1 MDKIL
6 KKENAKIAAGG
17 ALGYFLF
24 WLASHPTRSP
34 LRKRIPQ
41 KQYKSI
47 SLLPEIKIARKNKEY
62 HLHHWL
68 NISTLYLLIYL
79 KKKRLPH
86 SKFLNGLM
94 LGGIIQGLSY
104 KDRFKIIKKYE
115 SEQLIHPRVKP
126 QLLRVADET

>member
-6 KKENAKIAAGG
+6 KKENAKIAAGS

-41 KQYKSI
+41 TQYKSI
-47 SLLPEIKIARKNKEY
+47 SILPEIKIARKNKEY
-62 HLHHWL
+62 HLHHWF

-86 SKFLNGLM
+86 SKFINGLM

-115 SEQLIHPRVKP
+115 SEQLIHPQVKP
-126 QLLRVADET
+126 QLLRVTNET

>member
-1 MDKIL
+1 M
-6 KKENAKIAAGG
+6 KKDHAKIAAGG

-41 KQYKSI
+41 KQFKSVSI
-47 SLLPEIKIARKNKEY
+47 LPEIKIARRNKEY
-62 HLHHWL
+62 HFHHWL
-68 NISTLYLLIYL
+68 NISTLYLLILL

-86 SKFLNGLM
+86 SKFINGLM
-94 LGGIIQGLSY
+94 LGGVIQGLSY

-115 SEQLIHPRVKP
+115 SEELIDLSAKSR
-126 QLLRVADET
+126 LLK